1 MDPTAKTWLSWDLS
15 LGLLDSK
22 SVAPKSSLEF
32 GGGWAAGGGHRLY
45 WFNPK
50 IAPPVIYPIIPFA
63 L

>member
-32 GGGWAAGGGHRLY
+32 GGGGAVGGGIVFTGLIL
-45 WFNPK
+45 K
-50 IAPPVIYPIIPFA
+50 
-63 L
+63 